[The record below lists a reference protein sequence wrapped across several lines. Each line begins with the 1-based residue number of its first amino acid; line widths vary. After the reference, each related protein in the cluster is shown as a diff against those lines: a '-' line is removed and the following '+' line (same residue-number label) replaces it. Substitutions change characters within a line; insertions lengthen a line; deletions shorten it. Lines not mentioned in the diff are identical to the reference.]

1 MKDDGGMTPLDWV
14 RKSAE
19 DFEQEDEQVL
29 SFELKRDELST
40 LESLRGIIDLL
51 ENWPG
56 KNRVNIAEEVNEA
69 QKELDRLKFSHFG
82 FPLI

>member
-56 KNRVNIAEEVNEA
+56 
-69 QKELDRLKFSHFG
+69 
-82 FPLI
+82 